1 MTAPLVID
9 TSVYLTVLRDE
20 RFASDFR
27 ERYAREL
34 PRTFFS
40 SVVVQELL
48 AGTRTLQH
56 RRQALA
62 LYEPFERVR
71 RIVSPT
77 HAVWKDA
84 GRVIA
89 AVALKRPDLRSLL
102 GHGFLNDLLIA
113 LSARSIG
120 ANVLTRNAEDFRLIR
135 NFRAFSLEV
144 V

>member
-20 RFASDFR
+20 RFALDFR
-27 ERYAREL
+27 KRYAREI

-48 AGTRTLQH
+48 AGARTPRH
-56 RRQALA
+56 RRQAAA

-71 RIVSPT
+71 RILSPT

-89 AVALKRPDLRSLL
+89 VLAVKYPDIRSRLQP
-102 GHGFLNDLLIA
+102 GFLNDVLIA

-120 ANVLTRNAEDFRLIR
+120 AAVLTRNQDDFVLIR
-135 NFRAFSLEV
+135 SLRSFPLEV

>member
-1 MTAPLVID
+1 VTAPLVVD
-9 TSVYLTVLRDE
+9 TSVYLSVLRDQH
-20 RFASDFR
+20 FAHGFR
-27 ERYAREL
+27 ERYAREI

-48 AGTRTLQH
+48 AGARTLQH
-56 RRQALA
+56 RRQAAA
-62 LYEPFERVR
+62 LYEPFERVG

-89 AVALKRPDLRSLL
+89 ALALQHPDLRSRL
-102 GHGFLNDLLIA
+102 GQGFLNDILIG

-120 ANVLTRNAEDFRLIR
+120 AAVLTRNAEDFLLIR
-135 NFRAFSLEV
+135 SMRSMTLEFV
-144 V
+144 

>member
-20 RFASDFR
+20 RFALDI
-27 ERYAREL
+27 

-40 SVVVQELL
+40 SVVVHELL
-48 AGTRTLQH
+48 AGARALHH
-56 RRQALA
+56 RRQAVA

-71 RIVSPT
+71 RILSPT

-89 AVALKRPDLRSLL
+89 ALAVARPDLRSRLAR
-102 GHGFLNDLLIA
+102 GFLNDVLIV

-120 ANVLTRNAEDFRLIR
+120 AAVVTRNRDDFLLIR
-135 NFRAFSLEV
+135 SVRRFLLEIV
-144 V
+144 